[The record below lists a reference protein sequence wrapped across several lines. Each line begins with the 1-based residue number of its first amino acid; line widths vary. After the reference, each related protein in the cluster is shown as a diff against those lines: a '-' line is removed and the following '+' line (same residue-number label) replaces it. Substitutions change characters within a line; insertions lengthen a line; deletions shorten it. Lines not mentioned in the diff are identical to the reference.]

1 MDANAKIIGE
11 YWLRVYWED
20 LMNSGSVLR
29 AFMVCFPGFVLI
41 TSPAY
46 AYADPNTVGLLS
58 QVLTPLLIIVGASV
72 TFLRQRIAS
81 LFSLMTRRFRR
92 RVDA

>member
-1 MDANAKIIGE
+1 
-11 YWLRVYWED
+11 
-20 LMNSGSVLR
+20 MNRRSLLP
-29 AFMVCFPGFVLI
+29 AFVMCFLGFTLI

-58 QVLTPLLIIVGASV
+58 QILTPLLIIIGASV

-81 LFSLMTRRFRR
+81 LFAGLTRRLRGR
-92 RVDA
+92 ADA